1 LQLGGEQSGHIII
14 RKYATTGDA
23 LLTSIMLTEEMK
35 DRKCAFSKL
44 CDKLTLNPQICKN
57 YIVDNKNAVVQDTA
71 LTEQINNINKN
82 LSDGGRVILRASG
95 TENLIRVMVE
105 TKSEEKCVSLI
116 KQIEQLMKERNYLL

>member
-1 LQLGGEQSGHIII
+1 
-14 RKYATTGDA
+14 
-23 LLTSIMLTEEMK
+23 MLTEEMK

-57 YIVDNKNAVVQDTA
+57 FIVNNKKAVVQDTA

-105 TKSEEKCVSLI
+105 TESEEKCVSLI

>member
-1 LQLGGEQSGHIII
+1 
-14 RKYATTGDA
+14 
-23 LLTSIMLTEEMK
+23 
-35 DRKCAFSKL
+35 
-44 CDKLTLNPQICKN
+44 LNPQICKN
-57 YIVDNKNAVVQDTA
+57 FIVNNKKAGVQDTA